1 MEVLYHITIFCGDI
15 PLGLKNKPNIY
26 GRYLQFKV
34 PEIDIDI
41 ITLRL
46 FNMAMDNHHF
56 NRLIMCYLIYKWAFF
71 HGYVEYPNGNHYRGV
86 GFYELPSWGML

>member
-1 MEVLYHITIFCGDI
+1 M

-34 PEIDIDI
+34 PEIAIDI

-86 GFYELPSWGML
+86 GFYELPS